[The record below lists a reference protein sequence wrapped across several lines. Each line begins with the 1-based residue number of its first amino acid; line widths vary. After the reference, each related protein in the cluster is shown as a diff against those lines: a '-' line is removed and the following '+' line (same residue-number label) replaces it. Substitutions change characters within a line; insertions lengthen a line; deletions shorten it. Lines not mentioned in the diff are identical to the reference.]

1 MHKKKKRKEQKL
13 KKNKIQESKILQKQQ
28 TIANNNHNKIIIS
41 YLQVQLTTTKLQLQ
55 GKRENRCHHIA
66 GPSISKSF

>member
-1 MHKKKKRKEQKL
+1 MYNN
-13 KKNKIQESKILQKQQ
+13 KNKYNKQ
-28 TIANNNHNKIIIS
+28 TTKTTGYNNNQNKTITS

-55 GKRENRCHHIA
+55 GKRENHCHHIA